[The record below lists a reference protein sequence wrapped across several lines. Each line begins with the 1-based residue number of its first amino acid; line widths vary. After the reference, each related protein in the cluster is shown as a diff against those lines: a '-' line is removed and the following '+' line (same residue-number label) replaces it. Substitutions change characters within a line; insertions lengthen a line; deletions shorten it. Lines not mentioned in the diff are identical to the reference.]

1 MSMSGGASPIINV
14 ASGQIFQILFS
25 ALAQNGTGL
34 AINMAGGAFTEANQS
49 NFFANG
55 AVLNIVQSA
64 VGLLSLTDCLVSGRA
79 SPTVALITCG
89 TNAYLNLTSTTIQ
102 NNNTTEANNTSRYV
116 YTTSATGNL
125 ISAIRNNFTNAVGS
139 PATQIT
145 PFQAAVPAASQL
157 LYFANTYSNITATL
171 IGNLP
176 AQGGAN
182 WNLVRQF
189 NNDLYT
195 QQIQVLATSGTAIN
209 LTPAAR
215 GKTYILT
222 GTTTQAFSTIGFTT
236 ADAGYFT
243 MVHNGNATN
252 GGDISMT
259 GMTGTAIIH
268 NRTATA
274 NGGIVY
280 LYWNGSGL
288 VGY

>member
-14 ASGQIFQILFS
+14 ASGQIFQIIYSDLTH
-25 ALAQNGTGL
+25 LGTGL
-34 AINMAGGAFTEANQS
+34 AVNMAGGAFSSASES
-49 NFFANG
+49 NFNALG

-64 VGLLSLTDCLVSGRA
+64 AGLTSLTNCLVSGRA
-79 SPTVALITCG
+79 SPTVALITAG
-89 TNAYLNLTSTTIQ
+89 TNANLNLNSTTVQ
-102 NNNTTEANNTSRYV
+102 NTNATEANNTSRYV

-125 ISAIRNNFTNAVGS
+125 LSVIQCNFTNAVGS
-139 PATQIT
+139 SATQIT

-157 LYFANTYSNITATL
+157 LYFANIYSNINATL

-195 QQIQVLATSGTAIN
+195 QQIQVIATSGTAIN

-243 MVHNGNATN
+243 MVHNGNATG
-252 GGDISMT
+252 GGDINMT

>member
-1 MSMSGGASPIINV
+1 MTGGASAIINV
-14 ASGQIFQILFS
+14 ASGQIFDILFS
-25 ALAQNGTGL
+25 DLTQKGTGL
-34 AINMAGGAFTEANQS
+34 AVNMAGGVFSQANQS
-49 NFFANG
+49 IFTTNG

-64 VGLLSLTDCLVSGRA
+64 IGLLSLTDCIVSGRA

-89 TNAYLNLTSTTIQ
+89 TNAYLNLTSTTVQ

-145 PFQAAVPAASQL
+145 PFQAAVPTASQL
-157 LYFANTYSNITATL
+157 LYFANIYSNSTATL
-171 IGNLP
+171 VGNLP

-182 WNLVRQF
+182 WNIVRQF
-189 NNDLYT
+189 NNDVYT
-195 QQIQVLATSGTAIN
+195 QQLQVLATSGTAIN

-215 GKTYILT
+215 GKTYVLT

-236 ADAGYFT
+236 SDTGYFT
-243 MVHNGNATN
+243 MVHNGNGQG
-252 GGDISMT
+252 GGDINMT

-268 NRTATA
+268 NRTAAT
-274 NGGIVY
+274 NGGTVY